1 VATNDTAC
9 SIQPY
14 FQIAEGKEAE
24 FRAISDQMVES
35 TTEESG
41 CLYYGFSFDGDMSYC
56 REGYVDADALLA
68 HAVNAGP
75 LLEQLTGVSTLVRME
90 ICGPAAEIDKLREPM
105 GFLNPAFLVLESG
118 FRR

>member
-1 VATNDTAC
+1 MATDDTTC

-35 TTEESG
+35 TTKEPG
-41 CLYYGFSFDGDMSYC
+41 CLYYGFSFAGDISYC

-68 HAVNAGP
+68 HAANAGP

-105 GFLNPAFLVLESG
+105 GFLNPTFLVLESG
-118 FRR
+118 FRK